1 MDMNFGKLWETVR
14 DREAS
19 HAAVME
25 LRKVGHNL
33 ATEQQHQSEAQK
45 VKGQLKVRRA
55 ASEPSTSDVR
65 ASYTCIKLQNLRRC
79 FQLPI

>member
-1 MDMNFGKLWETVR
+1 MDINFGKLREMVR

-33 ATEQQHQSEAQK
+33 ATEHQQQSEAQK
-45 VKGQLKVRRA
+45 VKGQLKVCRA
-55 ASEPSTSDVR
+55 ASEPSTPDVR
-65 ASYTCIKLQNLRRC
+65 ASYTHIKLQNRRRY